1 MSSHDDGNAN
11 RSQPGVGRLLLAM
24 LGGAAVGAA
33 AAYLTA
39 PRSGVETRRRIQT
52 AANDARGTAERVPLA
67 LRKATEAAREAF
79 NETLRTGGVDIQAV

>member
-1 MSSHDDGNAN
+1 MRSNDDSNGT
-11 RSQPGVGRLLLAM
+11 RTLPGLGRLFFAM

-39 PRSGVETRRRIQT
+39 PRTGAETRRRIQT
-52 AANDARGTAERVPLA
+52 AADDARGTAERVPLA